1 MPGTT
6 TKAVAQLTDEGAID
20 LCFTIAEGKKMPRAP
35 GIVLKVNGKAVGK
48 PQFFDLDEDEEIPK
62 SLIKRV

>member
-1 MPGTT
+1 
-6 TKAVAQLTDEGAID
+6 
-20 LCFTIAEGKKMPRAP
+20 MPRAP